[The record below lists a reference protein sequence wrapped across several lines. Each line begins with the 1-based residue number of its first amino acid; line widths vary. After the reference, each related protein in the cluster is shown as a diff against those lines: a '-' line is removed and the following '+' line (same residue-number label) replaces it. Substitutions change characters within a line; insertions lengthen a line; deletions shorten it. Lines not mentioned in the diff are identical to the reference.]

1 MMQDYELHCPACGNL
16 LNDGVNCSMWYQGRA
31 IVSDGCPLDGTYS
44 CVNCVKNFIR
54 ATEIGYQTKNNRT
67 GWRTM
72 VTKDMLSYAKHEWTP
87 LRDRAWHLANAFK
100 FATCPNPN
108 PCHVH
113 EPTAAAA
120 PAKEPAAAPA
130 KDPAAAPDKTLKV
143 RTRMQFAPGL
153 VTIRELLYRIPKSA
167 VRSAKKRRGG
177 TSSDRPKKRGRA
189 PKRQPVRQCI
199 NPLTMGQVLRASEE
213 FKTAA
218 QNATEATGAA
228 ASAFS
233 DMKQIADSM
242 DLLTDAL
249 SALHHQQKALTVVL
263 AKSIE
268 KDKELA
274 SREAITNRRLGN
286 CETML
291 KNLEQMVKDLLEGRR
306 LTDGA
311 RFKYTSFTNKSNKA

>member
-1 MMQDYELHCPACGNL
+1 MDTWFDSIYDPA
-16 LNDGVNCSMWYQGRA
+16 
-31 IVSDGCPLDGTYS
+31 
-44 CVNCVKNFIR
+44 
-54 ATEIGYQTKNNRT
+54 EE
-67 GWRTM
+67 GWENAEKAEKEPAAAPGKEPAAAPD
-72 VTKDMLSYAKHEWTP
+72 KDPAAAPGK
-87 LRDRAWHLANAFK
+87 
-100 FATCPNPN
+100 
-108 PCHVH
+108 
-113 EPTAAAA
+113 EPAAAPGKDPAAAPGKEPAAA

-228 ASAFS
+228 ASA
-233 DMKQIADSM
+233 SM